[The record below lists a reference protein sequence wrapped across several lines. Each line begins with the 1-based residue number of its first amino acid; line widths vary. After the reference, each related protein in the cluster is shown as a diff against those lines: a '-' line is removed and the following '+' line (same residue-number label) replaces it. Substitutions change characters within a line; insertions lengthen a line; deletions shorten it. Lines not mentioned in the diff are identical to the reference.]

1 MGRIRNFRRAIRR
14 SWKQKPGLWPWLMSL
29 PTRGT
34 LFVLRLMPSRL
45 ALAVADTL
53 GRLAWLSARR
63 RRCGREQIRRA
74 LPELSTAQS
83 DRLLRQS
90 CGHLG
95 RSVAETMVVLQRF
108 RGRGLENCFD
118 FEDGAREQY
127 LAVAG
132 QAPVLVQA
140 HLGAF
145 EAFGAAVAS
154 LGLDPGFTMRLPTN
168 YYVGK
173 RLVDS
178 RAGWGI
184 ELFPRHGAV
193 RRMLG
198 HMKKGGAVVLATDQN
213 AHHAPVFVPW
223 FGKLAATERAAAAI
237 ALRTGAPVLVCWCV
251 RSSVIGRYRVG
262 CTTLRG
268 ACVGQKATEQAT
280 LELTLQMHQALEPV
294 IREHPEQYLWVHDR
308 YRTRP
313 GEND

>member
-1 MGRIRNFRRAIRR
+1 MGRIRNLRRAIRR
-14 SWKQKPGLWPWLMSL
+14 TWKQKPGVWPWIMSL

-34 LFVLRLMPSRL
+34 LFLLSLLPSRMALGL
-45 ALAVADTL
+45 ADAL

-63 RRCGREQIRRA
+63 RRCGREQLGRA
-74 LPELSTAQS
+74 MPQLSAPQR
-83 DRLLRQS
+83 DRILRQS

-95 RSVAETMVVLQRF
+95 RSAVETMVVLQRF
-108 RGRGLENCFD
+108 RDTGLEHQ
-118 FEDGAREQY
+118 FEFEAGTTEQ
-127 LAVAG
+127 LSAVAG
-132 QAPVLVQA
+132 KSAVLVQA

-145 EAFGAAVAS
+145 EAFGAAAAS
-154 LGLDPGFTMRLPTN
+154 LGLNPGFTMRSPTN

-193 RRMLG
+193 RRMLS
-198 HMKKGGAVVLATDQN
+198 HMKKGGAVILATDQN
-213 AHHAPVFVPW
+213 AHHSPVFVPW
-223 FGKLAATERAAAAI
+223 FGHLAATEKAAAAI

-251 RSSVIGRYRVG
+251 RTGVVGRYRVG

-268 ACVGQKATEQAT
+268 AAEGRRASDDDI
-280 LELTLQMHQALEPV
+280 LELTHQMHQALEPV
-294 IREHPEQYLWVHDR
+294 IRQYPEQYLWVHDR